1 MIKSITFYI
10 PVAIGLLLFS
20 GCARKSSDQTN
31 SLQIKGSD
39 TMVNLGQ
46 AWAEEYMKQNP
57 GTSIAVTGG
66 GSGTGIS
73 AMVNNTCDIAEVHV
87 K

>member
-1 MIKSITFYI
+1 MFKSITFYI
-10 PVAIGLLLFS
+10 PALIVLLLFS
-20 GCARKSSDQTN
+20 GCGRRSNNQAN

-46 AWAEEYMKQNP
+46 AWAEEYMKLNP

-66 GSGTGIS
+66 
-73 AMVNNTCDIAEVHV
+73 
-87 K
+87 